1 MNVTKHTHFLPQ
13 FWRAWQRGH
22 ENFWGLGRHRGVVLH
37 PLKRS
42 SAARRSQ
49 CAAEGPEEDRWRRH
63 GSAVRCVRLPGC
75 RFQITMSLYGS
86 NQALNSGRR
95 ASSKSNLA
103 SGMTYHYARSDVAH
117 GGGNGVEPIVE
128 GFNRSA
134 TFSRA
139 TTSKGSR
146 MMSNTMGSATMGG
159 MRYQHSLYL
168 FIFPGCPCCA
178 LNFSHYSVWKG
189 SRH

>member
-1 MNVTKHTHFLPQ
+1 M
-13 FWRAWQRGH
+13 
-22 ENFWGLGRHRGVVLH
+22 VLH
-37 PLKRS
+37 PLKRT

-49 CAAEGPEEDRWRRH
+49 CAAEGPEEVRRRRH

-75 RFQITMSLYGS
+75 RFQITMSFYGS

-95 ASSKSNLA
+95 ANSRSNLA
-103 SGMTYHYARSDVAH
+103 GGMTYHYARSDVAH
-117 GGGNGVEPIVE
+117 GGGNGVEPMVE

-139 TTSKGSR
+139 TMKGSR

-159 MRYQHSLYL
+159 MRCQHL
-168 FIFPGCPCCA
+168 FIYFFLVAPVA
-178 LNFSHYSVWKG
+178 HLTSLITQ
-189 SRH
+189 